1 MKRFVLMPDSFKGTM
16 SSQRICDLMEQ
27 AIREIYPDAQILK
40 IPVADGGEGS
50 VDAFLSAVGGERR
63 SADVA
68 GPYFERMQAAYGALH
83 GGTVAVVET
92 AACAGLPLVNDRKDP
107 SRTTTYGVGELI
119 VRAAE
124 GGAEKIIVGLGGSAT
139 NDMGTGAAAAAGV
152 RFYDRA
158 GKAYIPTGATLEAL
172 TRVDVSGLSPALRGV
187 EVVAMCDIDN
197 PLCGDDGAAAV
208 FAPQKGADAKMVKRL
223 DAGLAHAAE
232 VVRRDLGID
241 VRALRGAGAAGGMGA
256 GMTAFFGAQLRMG
269 IETVLDVVRFD
280 ALARGADA
288 VFTGEGRF
296 DTQSLHGKAVI
307 GIAGR
312 AKALGVPVVAVVGDI
327 GDGIDEAYGRGVTAL
342 FSINR
347 VALDRQL
354 AKQRS
359 ADDLRRT
366 MGDILRA
373 MRAAQQRL

>member
-1 MKRFVLMPDSFKGTM
+1 
-16 SSQRICDLMEQ
+16 
-27 AIREIYPDAQILK
+27 
-40 IPVADGGEGS
+40 
-50 VDAFLSAVGGERR
+50 
-63 SADVA
+63 
-68 GPYFERMQAAYGALH
+68 
-83 GGTVAVVET
+83 
-92 AACAGLPLVNDRKDP
+92 
-107 SRTTTYGVGELI
+107 
-119 VRAAE
+119 
-124 GGAEKIIVGLGGSAT
+124 
-139 NDMGTGAAAAAGV
+139 
-152 RFYDRA
+152 
-158 GKAYIPTGATLEAL
+158 
-172 TRVDVSGLSPALRGV
+172 
-187 EVVAMCDIDN
+187 
-197 PLCGDDGAAAV
+197 
-208 FAPQKGADAKMVKRL
+208 MVKRL

-312 AKALGVPVVAVVGDI
+312 AKALGVPVIAVVGDI